1 MESYY
6 MYIPLILAILGLVF
20 MLIKMSWVKKQSP
33 GNERMQEI
41 SKNIKEGA
49 LAFLSAEYRLLA
61 IFVVIASIA
70 LFGISS
76 LVETTSWMIV
86 PAFVLGAIFS
96 ALAGNIGMRIATD
109 ANARTTE
116 AARSSLPQALKVSFG
131 GGTVMGLGVAGL
143 AVLGLSL
150 FFMLFVGQFMGQ
162 EGSFYNNMTMVL
174 EALAGFS
181 LGAESIA
188 LFARVGGGI
197 YTKAADVGADLVG
210 KVEAGIPEDDPR
222 NPATIADNVGDNVG
236 DVAGMGADLFGSYV
250 ATVLASMVLGNY
262 IIKDMA
268 DAGVVNSAFDG
279 MGPIL
284 LPVMIAGVGIIASI
298 IGTFLIRIKDNSA
311 KEAQVQGAL
320 DRGNIVSIIITAI
333 AGWFLIDLML
343 PETITGMKFFGE
355 GTKDIPSRH
364 VFYATLVGLGVGY
377 LISMF
382 TAYYTSLGKKPVLD
396 IVQNSSTGAATNII
410 AGLATGMI
418 STFSS
423 VILFA
428 VAIWG
433 SYELAGFYGVALA
446 ASAMMATTAMQLA
459 IDAFGP
465 IADNAGGVAEM
476 SELPDEVRE
485 RTDILDSVGNTTAAV
500 GKGFAI
506 ASAALTA
513 LALFAAYVTFT
524 GIDGI
529 NIFKADVLAAL
540 FIGGMIPVVFSAL
553 AMKSVGKAAMDMVME
568 VRRQFKEIPGI
579 MEGTGTPEYGKCV
592 EISTKAALR
601 EMMLPGAITIITP
614 IIIGFT
620 MGPEALGSYMAGVAV
635 SGVLWAIFQNNAGG
649 AWDNAKKSFEAGVE
663 INGEMTYKGS
673 EAHKA
678 AVTGDTVGDPFKDT
692 SGPSMNILIKLTCLV
707 GLVIAPILGGHS
719 SHDTLDNE
727 VIVVDEKRE
736 TKEVMV
742 TVDMNSDT
750 TDVSVIKVVAVSGND
765 TVTNKEITLEGE
777 TPNMESI
784 INDAKSYAMD
794 SL

>member
-1 MESYY
+1 MDN
-6 MYIPLILAILGLVF
+6 LIYVPIALAVLGLVF
-20 MLIKMSWVKKQSP
+20 MLIKMAWVKKQSA
-33 GNERMQEI
+33 GNEKMVEI
-41 SKNIKEGA
+41 SQNIKEGA
-49 LAFLSAEYRLLA
+49 LAFLNAEYRLLA
-61 IFVVIASIA
+61 IFIVVAAVA
-70 LFGISS
+70 LFWIST
-76 LVETTSWMIV
+76 LVVSTSWMIV
-86 PAFVLGAIFS
+86 PAFIVGAIFS
-96 ALAGNIGMRIATD
+96 AFAGNIGMRIATE

-116 AARSSLPQALKVSFG
+116 AARTSLPQALKVAFG

-150 FFMLFVGQFMGQ
+150 FFLIFVSSFMGGA
-162 EGSFYNNMTMVL
+162 GSFYENMTIVL

-268 DAGVVNSAFDG
+268 DAGVVLDTFQG
-279 MGPIL
+279 MGAIL

-298 IGTFLIRIKDNSA
+298 LGTFLIGVKGNDA
-311 KEAQVQGAL
+311 KEADVQ
-320 DRGNIVSIIITAI
+320 RSFNIANITSILITAVVV
-333 AGWFLIDLML
+333 WFLIDWML
-343 PETITGMKFFGE
+343 PETIVGMKFFGD
-355 GTKDIPSRH
+355 GVKNIPSQN
-364 VFYATLVGLGVGY
+364 VFFATLVGLGVGY

-382 TAYYTSLGKKPVLD
+382 TEYYTAIGKKPVNS
-396 IVQNSSTGAATNII
+396 IVQSSATGAGTNII
-410 AGLATGMI
+410 AGLSVGMI

-423 VILFA
+423 VLLFA

-433 SYELAGFYGVALA
+433 SYELAGFYGTAIA

-465 IADNAGGVAEM
+465 ISDNAGGIAEM
-476 SELPDEVRE
+476 SELPKEVRE
-485 RTDILDSVGNTTAAV
+485 RTDILDTVGNTTAAT

-553 AMKSVGKAAMDMVME
+553 AMQSVGKAAMEMVME

-579 MEGTGTPEYGKCV
+579 MEGTGKPEYGKCV

-601 EMMLPGAITIITP
+601 EMLLPGALTIITP
-614 IIIGFT
+614 VVVGFV
-620 MGPEALGSYMAGVAV
+620 MGPEALGAYMAGVSV

-663 INGEMTYKGS
+663 INGEMVYKGS
-673 EAHKA
+673 EAHHA

-692 SGPSMNILIKLTCLV
+692 SGPSMNILIKLTCLI
-707 GLVIAPILGGHS
+707 GLVIAPILGEIYGSGAHS
-719 SHDTLDNE
+719 NTEIHENLAMNCKHEGPCTEACHAHDTKKIE
-727 VIVVDEKRE
+727 VLEAVNTEDETNVIEEASEE
-736 TKEVMV
+736 TK
-742 TVDMNSDT
+742 
-750 TDVSVIKVVAVSGND
+750 VSADK
-765 TVTNKEITLEGE
+765 T
-777 TPNMESI
+777 ESNI
-784 INDAKSYAMD
+784 
-794 SL
+794 